1 MGGWHSYP
9 LCRTVL
15 GCFIVPI
22 GATMTER
29 QIEYFQHLGS
39 TVLISTPSYALYLA
53 ERMKQK
59 GISAEQIR
67 LRCGCFGGEAGTEVP
82 TTRKKIEKGL
92 RIDAFDYYGLAELGP
107 TCASEC
113 RQKAGIH
120 FVEDHILVEAVNL
133 LTGKSRGSGQKLL
146 PIGVLCQIKS
156 NGHNVYARFNPGVLP
171 AYFLPPRYIC

>member
-1 MGGWHSYP
+1 MPDSPRLFYCAHRGNHD
-9 LCRTVL
+9 RAADRVL
-15 GCFIVPI
+15 P
-22 GATMTER
+22 TPW
-29 QIEYFQHLGS
+29 LS
-39 TVLISTPSYALYLA
+39 VLISTPSYALYLA